1 MRMRLQEAQNASP
14 ATAAPIAILLRR
26 QSALPCSSVQARRFA
41 EADVEIF
48 TQKVQVRLPPAAATS
63 DGLGATDRSY
73 AEDVAKARFL
83 LRPRWLLSHL
93 FVVVLVVTM
102 VNLGLWQLRRLDEKR
117 DRNALIEARS
127 EQPVTPVGELLDPVD
142 DHAAVEAV
150 RHRTVTA
157 TGTYDDDETV
167 AVRNRT
173 QDGVAGAWLVTPLRL
188 EGGERVGVI
197 RGFVGMAADGSVVDA
212 QPPAGEVTVTGLVV
226 DPDGLDGTAPRDV
239 DPLLAA
245 GDGILPALVRAD
257 ESDPPE
263 PNAAD
268 PTRPE
273 PASILPVPPPEL
285 SEGPHLGYAVQWFIF
300 SAIAVIGY
308 PLVLRRVVAR
318 RGREVDD
325 CDDLDRELDEL
336 LRQGG

>member
-1 MRMRLQEAQNASP
+1 MGAATRPVRRDPGPVAGRVGQNLVCSP
-14 ATAAPIAILLRR
+14 ATHAAGPD
-26 QSALPCSSVQARRFA
+26 SV
-41 EADVEIF
+41 
-48 TQKVQVRLPPAAATS
+48 AAT
-63 DGLGATDRSY
+63 GPSY
-73 AEDVAKARFL
+73 PEGVAKARFL
-83 LRPRWLLSHL
+83 LRPRWLLSHV
-93 FVVVLVVTM
+93 FVLLLVVTM

-117 DRNALIEARS
+117 DRNALIEARA
-127 EQPVTPVGELLDPVD
+127 EEPARPVGELLDPGD
-142 DHAAVEAV
+142 DQATVVAV
-150 RHRTVTA
+150 RHREVTA
-157 TGTYDDDETV
+157 TGTYDDDATV

-173 QDGVAGAWLVTPLRL
+173 QGGVAGAWLVTPLHV

-197 RGFVGMAADGSVVDA
+197 RGFVGLAPDGSVVDA
-212 QPPAGEVTVTGLVV
+212 PAPAGEVTVKGAVV

-268 PTRPE
+268 PTQPE
-273 PASILPVPPPEL
+273 PASILPVPPPER

-325 CDDLDRELDEL
+325 RDDLDRELDKL

>member
-1 MRMRLQEAQNASP
+1 MASV
-14 ATAAPIAILLRR
+14 
-26 QSALPCSSVQARRFA
+26 C
-41 EADVEIF
+41 
-48 TQKVQVRLPPAAATS
+48 
-63 DGLGATDRSY
+63 DRPSY
-73 AEDVAKARFL
+73 AEAVATARFL

-93 FVVVLVVTM
+93 FVLLLVVTM
-102 VNLGLWQLRRLDEKR
+102 VNLGFWQLRRLDEKR
-117 DRNALIEARS
+117 DRNALVEARA
-127 EQPVTPVGELLDPVD
+127 EQPVTPVGELLDSGD
-142 DHAAVEAV
+142 DDATVESV
-150 RHRTVTA
+150 RYRSVTA
-157 TGTYDDDETV
+157 TGTYDDDATV

-173 QDGVAGAWLVTPLRL
+173 QDGMPGAWLVTPLRL

-197 RGFVGMAADGSVVDA
+197 RGFVGLASDGSAVDA
-212 QPPAGEVTVTGLVV
+212 PAPTGEVTVTGLVV
-226 DPDGLDGTAPRDV
+226 DPDGLDGTAPHDV
-239 DPLLAA
+239 APLLAA

-273 PASILPVPPPEL
+273 AGSIVPVPPPEL

-318 RGREVDD
+318 RGKEVDD
-325 CDDLDRELDEL
+325 RDDLDRELDEL
-336 LRQGG
+336 LRHGG